1 MRMSLFEPYS
11 LGDLRLRNRIVMAPM
26 TRNRAPGNVPNELMA
41 EYYRQRASAG
51 LIVTEGVAPSPN
63 ALGYARQP
71 GGYSAAQTAGWK
83 KVVDAVH
90 AAGGRI
96 FMQQMHTGRIGHP
109 LNLPKGAE
117 LIAPSAVGAAGSIVT
132 DQSGPQP
139 FPVPRALRTD
149 EVAATIDE
157 FVLTSRNAVEAGF
170 DGIELHGANGY
181 LIEQFLQP
189 KSNVRTDAYGG
200 SLENRNRF
208 AVETAAAVAK
218 AIGPGKTGI
227 RLSPFNTFNDLAV
240 YPEIPEQYELLAR
253 ELGKLKLAYIH
264 IVNYWKVGEP
274 LLRAI
279 KNAFGGPVI
288 VCGELDRAKAE
299 AALAAG
305 YADLAAF
312 AKAFIANPDLPRR
325 LQQGLPLATPD
336 TATFYAG
343 GEKGYADYPALP

>member
-1 MRMSLFEPYS
+1 MSLFESYP
-11 LGDLRLRNRIVMAPM
+11 LGDLKLRNRVVMAPM
-26 TRNRAPGNVPNELMA
+26 TRNRAPGNVPNELMV

-51 LIVTEGVAPSPN
+51 LIITEGVGPSPN
-63 ALGYARQP
+63 GVGYARQP

-83 KVVDAVH
+83 KVVAAVH
-90 AAGGRI
+90 AAGGSI

-109 LNLPKGAE
+109 LNLPKGGE
-117 LIAPSAVGAAGSIVT
+117 IIGPSAVGAAGTIFT

-139 FPVPRALRTD
+139 YPVPRALRTD
-149 EVAATIDE
+149 EIAATMAE
-157 FVLTSRNAVEAGF
+157 FVQTSRNAIEAGF

-189 KSNVRTDAYGG
+189 RSNVRTDAYGG

-218 AIGPGKTGI
+218 AIGPGRTGI

-264 IVNYWKVGEP
+264 IVHYTKVGEP
-274 LLRAI
+274 LLQAI
-279 KNAFGGPVI
+279 KKAFGGPII
-288 VCGELDRAKAE
+288 VCGDLNKAKAE

-312 AKAFIANPDLPRR
+312 AKAFIANPDFVRR
-325 LQQGLPLATPD
+325 LQDDLPLATPD
-336 TATFYAG
+336 VQTFYAG
-343 GEKGYADYPALP
+343 GDKGYADYPALP